1 MRNIQVSLGDLFLDK
16 KKSHLD
22 FQCGLKFIIQKNKNE
37 IIRDLEVSLYQNGR
51 FLRKMIQAQSSIN
64 AEEVFQYG
72 DNGIYSFLIE
82 PQTIKR
88 FDLLFILGRK
98 DLNENFDT
106 IKIGYYNVKD
116 EHVEYLL
123 DKVNGDWNLGENPI
137 DNDWK
142 LLV

>member
-1 MRNIQVSLGDLFLDK
+1 
-16 KKSHLD
+16 
-22 FQCGLKFIIQKNKNE
+22 
-37 IIRDLEVSLYQNGR
+37 
-51 FLRKMIQAQSSIN
+51 MIQAQSSIN

-72 DNGIYSFLIE
+72 DNGIYSFLIK
-82 PQTIKR
+82 PQTIRR
-88 FDLLFILGRK
+88 FDLLFILSRK

-106 IKIGYYNVKD
+106 IKISYYNVKD